1 MTNWPS
7 DRLPSSVSDRLGLF
21 DRFASGVGR
30 LVSRAPFFAAAVAIV
45 VAWLIEGAFKVAA
58 EGPRA
63 FLDQTYQ
70 LQINTVTTVITFLLV
85 ALLQNTQARDSVA
98 HQDKLNAIA
107 EGLSVLMDKVHS
119 DDRDELQDA
128 LRELRDGGRAGGE
141 GRRRGPGVARI
152 SARLVKPRATA
163 RPSRST
169 CARRTRVHRLRSR
182 SGRLRER
189 AWSHRTR

>member
-30 LVSRAPFFAAAVAIV
+30 FVSRAPFFAAAVAIV
-45 VAWLIEGAFKVAA
+45 VAWLIEGAFKMAA

-119 DDRDELQDA
+119 TDRDELQDA
-128 LRELRDGGRAGGE
+128 LRELR
-141 GRRRGPGVARI
+141 
-152 SARLVKPRATA
+152 SAVGLEEKVGSDDQA
-163 RPSRST
+163 
-169 CARRTRVHRLRSR
+169 
-182 SGRLRER
+182 
-189 AWSHRTR
+189 

>member
-21 DRFASGVGR
+21 DRFATAVGR

-45 VAWLIEGAFKVAA
+45 IAWLAEGIVTMAK

-85 ALLQNTQARDSVA
+85 ALLQNTQARDNVA
-98 HQDKLNAIA
+98 LQDKLNAIA
-107 EGLSVLMDKVHS
+107 EGLSVLMAKVHS
-119 DDRDELQDA
+119 DEKDDLRDA
-128 LRELRDGGRAGGE
+128 LRELRAAVGLEEKVGAEDQE
-141 GRRRGPGVARI
+141 
-152 SARLVKPRATA
+152 
-163 RPSRST
+163 
-169 CARRTRVHRLRSR
+169 
-182 SGRLRER
+182 
-189 AWSHRTR
+189 

>member
-7 DRLPSSVSDRLGLF
+7 DRLPSSVAGRLGLF

-30 LVSRAPFFAAAVAIV
+30 VVSRAPFFAAAVAIV
-45 VAWLIEGAFKVAA
+45 VAWLIEGVFIVVAK
-58 EGPRA
+58 GPRA
-63 FLDQTYQ
+63 FLDEPYQ

-119 DDRDELQDA
+119 DEKGDLRDA
-128 LRELRDGGRAGGE
+128 MRELRDAVGLE
-141 GRRRGPGVARI
+141 E
-152 SARLVKPRATA
+152 
-163 RPSRST
+163 
-169 CARRTRVHRLRSR
+169 RV
-182 SGRLRER
+182 GAEDQ
-189 AWSHRTR
+189 A

>member
-21 DRFASGVGR
+21 DRFATRVGH

-45 VAWLIEGAFKVAA
+45 VAWLIEGAFKMAA
-58 EGPRA
+58 NGPRA

-85 ALLQNTQARDSVA
+85 ALLQNTQARDNVA
-98 HQDKLNAIA
+98 LQDKLNAVA

-119 DDRDELQDA
+119 DEKEELQDA
-128 LRELRDGGRAGGE
+128 IRELRDAVGLEDKVGAE
-141 GRRRGPGVARI
+141 DQ
-152 SARLVKPRATA
+152 
-163 RPSRST
+163 
-169 CARRTRVHRLRSR
+169 
-182 SGRLRER
+182 E
-189 AWSHRTR
+189 

>member
-45 VAWLIEGAFKVAA
+45 LAWLIEGAFKMAA

-85 ALLQNTQARDSVA
+85 ALLQNTQARDNVA
-98 HQDKLNAIA
+98 LQDKLNAIA
-107 EGLSVLMDKVHS
+107 EGLSVLMDKVHAN
-119 DDRDELQDA
+119 DRDELQDA
-128 LRELRDGGRAGGE
+128 LRELRDAVGLEEKVGAE
-141 GRRRGPGVARI
+141 DQA
-152 SARLVKPRATA
+152 
-163 RPSRST
+163 
-169 CARRTRVHRLRSR
+169 
-182 SGRLRER
+182 
-189 AWSHRTR
+189 

>member
-30 LVSRAPFFAAAVAIV
+30 FVSRAPFFAAAVAIV
-45 VAWLIEGAFKVAA
+45 VAWLIEGAILVSTK
-58 EGPRA
+58 GPEA

-85 ALLQNTQARDSVA
+85 ALLQNTQARDNVA
-98 HQDKLNAIA
+98 LQDKLNAIA

-119 DDRDELQDA
+119 DDKDELQDA
-128 LRELRDGGRAGGE
+128 MRELRDAVGLEEKVGSDDQA
-141 GRRRGPGVARI
+141 
-152 SARLVKPRATA
+152 
-163 RPSRST
+163 
-169 CARRTRVHRLRSR
+169 
-182 SGRLRER
+182 
-189 AWSHRTR
+189 

>member
-21 DRFASGVGR
+21 DRFATHVGH

-45 VAWLIEGAFKVAA
+45 VAWLVEGAFKMAA

-85 ALLQNTQARDSVA
+85 ALLQNTQARDNVA
-98 HQDKLNAIA
+98 LQDKLNAIA

-119 DDRDELQDA
+119 DEKEELQDA
-128 LRELRDGGRAGGE
+128 LRELRDAVGLEDKVGSKDQE
-141 GRRRGPGVARI
+141 
-152 SARLVKPRATA
+152 
-163 RPSRST
+163 
-169 CARRTRVHRLRSR
+169 
-182 SGRLRER
+182 
-189 AWSHRTR
+189 

>member
-21 DRFASGVGR
+21 DRFASGMGR

-45 VAWLIEGAFKVAA
+45 LAWLIEGAFKMAA

-85 ALLQNTQARDSVA
+85 ALLQNTQARDNVA
-98 HQDKLNAIA
+98 VQDKLNAIA

-119 DDRDELQDA
+119 TDRDELQDA
-128 LRELRDGGRAGGE
+128 LRELRDAVGLEEKVGAE
-141 GRRRGPGVARI
+141 DQA
-152 SARLVKPRATA
+152 
-163 RPSRST
+163 
-169 CARRTRVHRLRSR
+169 
-182 SGRLRER
+182 
-189 AWSHRTR
+189 